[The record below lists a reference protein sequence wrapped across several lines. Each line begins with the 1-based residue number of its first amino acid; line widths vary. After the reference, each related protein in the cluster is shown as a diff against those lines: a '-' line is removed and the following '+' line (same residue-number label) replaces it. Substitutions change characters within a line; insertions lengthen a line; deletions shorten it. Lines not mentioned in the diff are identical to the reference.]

1 MRFQGKVAV
10 VTGSGKGIGKSIIR
24 KMVQEGALVT
34 VSDLN
39 KEICEET
46 ALEINNSGGKAI
58 AVEGDVSISVDASN
72 IVEKTIEAYGKI
84 DILVNNAGVLKD
96 SRINDMK
103 EEDWDKV
110 IDVCLK
116 GAFLCSK
123 YASAYMVEQNY
134 GKIINISSRA
144 YLGNPGQANYSS
156 AKAGIIGLTRSLA
169 KELGKNNINVNAVA
183 PGLIET
189 DALKSHPKYK
199 KIKDLQKKDTPI
211 PRIGLPEDVANAVL
225 FFASDEANYISGD
238 ILHVSGGRFG

>member
-1 MRFQGKVAV
+1 MRFQGKVAI
-10 VTGSGKGIGKSIIR
+10 VTGSGKGIGKSIIQ
-24 KMVQEGALVT
+24 KLVQEGALVT
-34 VSDLN
+34 VTDLN
-39 KEICEET
+39 KETCEET
-46 ALEINNSGGKAI
+46 AREILQGGGKAI
-58 AVEGDVSISVDASN
+58 AVAGDVSKAEDARN

-96 SRINDMK
+96 SRIKDM
-103 EEDWDKV
+103 EEDDWDKV

-123 YASAYMVEQNY
+123 YASAHMVEQNY

-156 AKAGIIGLTRSLA
+156 AKAGIVGLTRSLA

-189 DALKSHPKYK
+189 DALKNHPKYE
-199 KIKDLQKKDTPI
+199 KIKELQKKDTPI
-211 PRIGLPEDVANAVL
+211 QRIGLPEDVANAVL
-225 FFASDEANYISGD
+225 FFASDDAAYISGD

>member
-1 MRFQGKVAV
+1 MRFQGKVAI
-10 VTGSGKGIGKSIIR
+10 VTGSGKGIGKSIIQ
-24 KMVQEGALVT
+24 KLVQEGALVT
-34 VSDLN
+34 VTDLN
-39 KEICEET
+39 KETCEET
-46 ALEINNSGGKAI
+46 TMEILHGGGKAI
-58 AVEGDVSISVDASN
+58 AVAGDVSKAEDARN

-96 SRINDMK
+96 SRIKDM
-103 EEDWDKV
+103 EEDDWDKV

-123 YASAYMVEQNY
+123 YASSYMVEQNY

-156 AKAGIIGLTRSLA
+156 AKAGIVGLTRSLA
-169 KELGKNNINVNAVA
+169 KELGKNNVNVNAVA

-189 DALKSHPKYK
+189 DALKSHPKYE
-199 KIKDLQKKDTPI
+199 KIKELQKKDTPI
-211 PRIGLPEDVANAVL
+211 QRIGLPEDVANAVL
-225 FFASDEANYISGD
+225 FFASDDAAYISGD